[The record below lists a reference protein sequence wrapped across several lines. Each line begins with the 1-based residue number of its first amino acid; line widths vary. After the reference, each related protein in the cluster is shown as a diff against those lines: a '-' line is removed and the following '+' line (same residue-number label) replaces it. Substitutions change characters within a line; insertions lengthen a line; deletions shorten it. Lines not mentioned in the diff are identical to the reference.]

1 MKQKFKSRKVTVAGI
16 QESGKTQ
23 WVKHVVRTQ
32 FKRPIVYSLNKHD
45 WVKENVFLFVPQD
58 YKAEIDGFLAMVK
71 KQNGGKNKSFDAVI
85 FDDFDLAFDGVGS
98 NSLSPILNNLNAMH
112 RHPPWKIACFF
123 VTRRPQ
129 DIPTKIA
136 ESSHFN
142 VVFPVEGDNVK
153 KKYKSIDERIWKLVE
168 NLRYKDYRY
177 VIKAIGEAPVINSP
191 IPYKK

>member
-1 MKQKFKSRKVTVAGI
+1 MKEKFKSRKVTVAGI

-23 WVKHVVRTQ
+23 WVKHVVKTQ

-45 WVKENVFLFVPQD
+45 WEKENVFLYIPQD
-58 YKAEIDGFLAMVK
+58 YKGELDSFLSMVK
-71 KQNGGKNKSFDAVI
+71 KQNGGNGKSFDAVI

-142 VVFPVEGDNVK
+142 VVFPVEGDNVM
-153 KKYKSIDERIWKLVE
+153 KKYRNISETIPPLIEQLK
-168 NLRYKDYRY
+168 YKDYRY
-177 VIKAIGEAPVINSP
+177 VIKPIGEKPKINNP
-191 IPYKK
+191 IPYK